1 MSDRTNIH
9 DNRATIRWKLL
20 TSVSAAALLV
30 STYTAG
36 EVLAA
41 DADKDRPQIWI
52 GIGGNY
58 DQLDDGSQKFNPLFA
73 SNVPSG
79 LPSPVTAEKSPATGF
94 DGEGDFSFQPED
106 SDWVFKAAI
115 RYGHTGD
122 NNQFLKSVTSTAPKQ
137 FVEARA
143 SASEKHAIL
152 DFTVGK
158 DVGVGLFGSGG
169 VWTIS
174 GGVRIAQFNTRAM
187 ADLNHTLVYA
197 KYDNVYDGTTQEK
210 RNFHGVG
217 PEITLD
223 GSQPIAGNSNDG
235 QLAVDWGLNG
245 AVLFGRQRA
254 KLRQTNYYIHRH
266 YVKYRYPTT
275 ASRVRNVTVS
285 NFGGYA
291 GLSMNYR
298 NAKVSLGYRADE
310 FFGAMDGGQATA
322 KKENR
327 GFYGPY
333 ASISIGIGD

>member
-1 MSDRTNIH
+1 MSDRINSH

-20 TSVSAAALLV
+20 TSVSAGALFI
-30 STYTAG
+30 SCYSAG
-36 EVLAA
+36 EALAA
-41 DADKDRPQIWI
+41 GTDGDRPQIWI
-52 GIGGNY
+52 QISGNY
-58 DQLDDGSQKFNPLFA
+58 DQLDDSWQKFNPTFA
-73 SNVPSG
+73 SSIPSG
-79 LPSPVTAEKSPATGF
+79 LPSPIAAEKSPATGF
-94 DGEGDFSFQPED
+94 DGEGAFSFQPED

-115 RYGHTGD
+115 RYGHAGQ
-122 NNQFLKSVTSTAPKQ
+122 NSQFLKSLTSTTPKQ
-137 FVEARA
+137 FVDNRA

-158 DVGVGLFGSGG
+158 DVGVGLFGSAGT
-169 VWTIS
+169 WTIS
-174 GGVRIAQFNTRAM
+174 GGVRMAQFTTRAN

-254 KLRQTNYYIHRH
+254 KLRQTADYIHRN
-266 YVKYRYPTT
+266 YVQYSYPTMV
-275 ASRVRNVTVS
+275 SRVRNVTVS